1 MIYDWNMAKTGGK
14 PITAELDPE
23 RNYIIGSHP
32 HGVLPIGACA
42 TFLTESTGFSKQFTG
57 LTAKFV
63 HYFFLL
69 SMVEFGFVIGGAE
82 SSRTSLKWNL
92 RNPGKVRPTCNSTL
106 SLRNELF
113 DQAAENDEQG
123 VMRMQLS
130 FIHDSKQ
137 LLTYE
142 MAQKPHHIGVRKSW
156 PTWHSQN
163 LEGWLDK
170 AASTLCS
177 VLSFRQS
184 QPLVVAQDEIVR
196 RFISGF
202 FAQNLVVFSNEY
214 SNRLDTRRIY
224 WMFGFAREFLSQLL
238 KQPVKLKLAFV
249 ENEKDCA
256 YNFI

>member
-1 MIYDWNMAKTGGK
+1 
-14 PITAELDPE
+14 
-23 RNYIIGSHP
+23 
-32 HGVLPIGACA
+32 
-42 TFLTESTGFSKQFTG
+42 
-57 LTAKFV
+57 
-63 HYFFLL
+63 
-69 SMVEFGFVIGGAE
+69 MVEFGFVIGGAE

-92 RNPGKVRPTCNSTL
+92 RNPGKRRAIPLYHFGMNYSIKQLRMMNKEL
-106 SLRNELF
+106 SLAPYETRLRNMV
-113 DQAAENDEQG
+113 D
-123 VMRMQLS
+123 
-130 FIHDSKQ
+130 DSKQ

-163 LEGWLDK
+163 LEGWL
-170 AASTLCS
+170 
-177 VLSFRQS
+177 
-184 QPLVVAQDEIVR
+184 PLVVAQDEIVR